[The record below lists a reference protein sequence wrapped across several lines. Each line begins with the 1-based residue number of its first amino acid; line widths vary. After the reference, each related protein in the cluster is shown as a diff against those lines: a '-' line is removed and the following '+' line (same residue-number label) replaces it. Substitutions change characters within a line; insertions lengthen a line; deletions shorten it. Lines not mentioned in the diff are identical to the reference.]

1 MYTIK
6 YPVKF
11 FPDLL
16 LNLTTYK
23 NLVILVSNDNN
34 QGVVSY
40 VWLCFPCLKERPD
53 MADAVK
59 SKSVLPT
66 GYPLYSPFVVE

>member
-11 FPDLL
+11 FSDLL

-23 NLVILVSNDNN
+23 NLVIWVSNDNN

-40 VWLCFPCLKERPD
+40 VWLCFRVLKRD
-53 MADAVK
+53 LTWLM
-59 SKSVLPT
+59 L
-66 GYPLYSPFVVE
+66 